1 MSENSE
7 SRILEFS
14 IIGTIFFAAFGVIWG
29 MFIKSKMIVFDG
41 LYSLVS
47 VGLSLLSLYVCN
59 FIKVNNNKE
68 FPFGKYILEP
78 LVISINSVIII
89 IMCLLSLVD
98 AIKVLLDGGNSV
110 NPGLAIV
117 YSVVS
122 TVGSILVYGFIVKA
136 GKKQQ
141 SELIKLEGV
150 QWLVDGAISAA
161 VLGGFI
167 LAIIVS
173 RTSFAHLTRYID
185 PMMLIVTSLV
195 CLRLPIK
202 TFWNSFKE
210 LIGGTVPYDIKN
222 SVNKSVNGIKEEYKF
237 YGAITKVLKI
247 GRSVRIEVDFI
258 FDKNSNIKDL
268 EEMDMIREKLNNEI
282 QALNYCKN
290 INVLFTS
297 DKKACISS

>member
-14 IIGTIFFAAFGVIWG
+14 IIGTIFFAVFGIVWG
-29 MFIKSKMIVFDG
+29 IFIESKMIVFDG

-89 IMCLLSLVD
+89 IMCLFSLVD
-98 AIKVLLDGGNSV
+98 AVKVLLGGGNPVS
-110 NPGLAIV
+110 PGLAII

-122 TVGSILVYGFIVKA
+122 TVGSIFVYRFILKE
-136 GKKQQ
+136 GKKQH

-150 QWLVDGAISAA
+150 QWLIDGAISAA
-161 VLGGFI
+161 VLAGFI
-167 LAIIVS
+167 LAIIVG
-173 RTSFAHLTRYID
+173 RTSFANLTKYID
-185 PMMLIVTSLV
+185 PIMVIVTSLV
-195 CLRLPIK
+195 CLKVPIK

-210 LIGGTVPYDIKN
+210 IIGGTVPQDIN
-222 SVNKSVNGIKEEYKF
+222 DSVKKSVKGIKEEYNF
-237 YGAITKVLKI
+237 YETVTKVLKI

-258 FDKNSNIKDL
+258 FDKDSNIKDL
-268 EEMDMIREKLNNEI
+268 AEMDMIREKLNNEI
-282 QALNYCKN
+282 EALNYYKN
-290 INVLFTS
+290 INVLFTA
-297 DKKACISS
+297 DKGVCA

>member
-29 MFIKSKMIVFDG
+29 VFIKSKMIVFDG
-41 LYSLVS
+41 LYSLIS

-78 LVISINSVIII
+78 LVICINSLVIIA
-89 IMCLLSLVD
+89 MCIVSFTD
-98 AIKVLLDGGNSV
+98 AVKVLVGGGNAVS
-110 NPGLAIV
+110 PSLAII

-122 TVGSILVYGFIVKA
+122 TVGSIFVYRFIIRE

-141 SELIKLEGV
+141 SELINLEGV

-161 VLGGFI
+161 VLTGFI
-167 LAIIVS
+167 IAIIIS
-173 RTSFAHLTRYID
+173 KTSFAHLVKYID
-185 PMMLIVTSLV
+185 PIMVIVTSLW
-195 CLRLPIK
+195 CLKLPIE

-210 LIGGTVPYDIKN
+210 IIGGTVPEDIDN
-222 SVNKSVNGIKEEYKF
+222 SVKKSVNGIKEEYKF
-237 YGAITKVLKI
+237 YEAVTKVLKI

-258 FDKNSNIKDL
+258 FDKESNIRDL
-268 EEMDMIREKLNNEI
+268 AEMDNIREKLNNEI
-282 QALNYCKN
+282 EALNYEKN
-290 INVLFTS
+290 INVLFTA
-297 DKKACISS
+297 DKKACLS

>member
-14 IIGTIFFAAFGVIWG
+14 IIGTIFFAVFGVIWG

-59 FIKVNNNKE
+59 FIKVNNNKK

-78 LVISINSVIII
+78 LVISINSVVII
-89 IMCLLSLVD
+89 IMCLVSLVD
-98 AIKVLLDGGNSV
+98 AIKVLVGGGNAVS
-110 NPGLAIV
+110 PGLAIV

-122 TVGSILVYGFIVKA
+122 TVGSIFVYRFILRE
-136 GKKQQ
+136 GRKQH
-141 SELIKLEGV
+141 SELIKLEGI
-150 QWLVDGAISAA
+150 QWLIDGAISAA

-167 LAIIVS
+167 LAVIVG
-173 RTSFAHLTRYID
+173 RTSFAHLTKYID
-185 PMMLIVTSLV
+185 PIMVIVTSLL
-195 CLRLPIK
+195 CLKVPIK

-210 LIGGTVPYDIKN
+210 IIGGTVPQDINN
-222 SVNKSVNGIKEEYKF
+222 SVKKSVNGIKEEYNF
-237 YGAITKVLKI
+237 YEAVTKVLKI

-258 FDKNSNIKDL
+258 FDKDSNIKDL

-282 QALNYCKN
+282 EALNYYKN
-290 INVLFTS
+290 INVLFTA
-297 DKKACISS
+297 DKGVCA

>member
-29 MFIKSKMIVFDG
+29 MFIQSKMIIFDG

-78 LVISINSVIII
+78 LVISINSVVII
-89 IMCLLSLVD
+89 IMCLFSLVD
-98 AIKVLLDGGNSV
+98 AIKVLIGGGNAI
-110 NPGLAIV
+110 NPGLAII

-122 TVGSILVYGFIVKA
+122 TVGSIFVYGFIIKE
-136 GKKQQ
+136 GKKQH

-150 QWLVDGAISAA
+150 QWLIDGAISAA

-167 LAIIVS
+167 LAIIIG
-173 RTSFAHLTRYID
+173 RTSFAHLTKYID
-185 PMMLIVTSLV
+185 PIMVIVTSLV
-195 CLRLPIK
+195 CLRVPIR

-210 LIGGTVPYDIKN
+210 IIGGTVPQDINN
-222 SVNKSVNGIKEEYKF
+222 SVTKSVNGIKEEYNF
-237 YGAITKVLKI
+237 YEAVTKVLKV
-247 GRSVRIEVDFI
+247 GRSVRIEVDFV
-258 FDKNSNIKDL
+258 FDKDSNIKDL
-268 EEMDMIREKLNNEI
+268 KEMDMIREKLNNEI
-282 QALNYCKN
+282 EALNYYKN
-290 INVLFTS
+290 INVLFTGH
-297 DKKACISS
+297 KEVCA